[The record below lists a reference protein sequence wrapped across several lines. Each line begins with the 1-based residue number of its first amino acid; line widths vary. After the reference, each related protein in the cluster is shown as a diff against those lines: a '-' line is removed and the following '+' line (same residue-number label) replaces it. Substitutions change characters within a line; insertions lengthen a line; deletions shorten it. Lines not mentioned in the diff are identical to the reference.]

1 MPRRRRRNADHVAA
15 AAGAPTGGSPSP
27 PADTVQDILRLL
39 DPGSSVA
46 EYDEA
51 LEDHFVETDVFR
63 ALVADRA
70 DIVAGDKGTG
80 KTALYRML
88 QQRYPHLLAKVDVL
102 AGFNPAGTPIFQRLA
117 EGEPLS
123 EGQYV
128 TIWKAY
134 CLSLAGN
141 WILADN
147 APVFSHGM
155 DELDKLLTKA
165 GLRSTDGAASTI
177 LSQAIDAVRRIA
189 HPKGAEIA
197 TSFTPEGH
205 IVISPRVEF
214 GDAID
219 AGGITYHDEALRVLD
234 ALLAEIDHSVWI
246 ALDRLDEAFQG
257 FPNAE
262 KPVLRALL
270 RTYLDLAEF
279 KRLRLKLFVRKDL
292 FRRVV
297 DTGFVNLTH
306 VNARKVEIVWDD
318 EDLMDLLC
326 RRFRRSG
333 HFVDALGASFDSRAN
348 EALFYA
354 VFPRHVDPGSRSP
367 TTWNWMLARIRDGN
381 GVAAPRN
388 LIDLVKKAQEAQQRM
403 EHRVATPHDAA
414 SDRAVIQSRAL
425 KRGLSALSDERV
437 ADTLL
442 AEAGQHVYLIEKFR
456 DGRAEHND
464 CSLAKLLDLPTADVR
479 AEIKPLVDLG
489 FLQVGE
495 TLKIPMLYR
504 GGLGIRQGKAFAA
517 NAGSDRDKET

>member
-1 MPRRRRRNADHVAA
+1 
-15 AAGAPTGGSPSP
+15 
-27 PADTVQDILRLL
+27 
-39 DPGSSVA
+39 VA

-63 ALVADRA
+63 ALVEDRV
-70 DIVAGDKGTG
+70 DIIAGDKGTG

-102 AGFNPAGTPIFQRLA
+102 PGFNPAGTPIFERLA
-117 EGEPLS
+117 AGAPLS
-123 EGQYV
+123 EAQYV

-141 WILADN
+141 WILAEH
-147 APVFSHGM
+147 APVFSHTM
-155 DELDKLLTKA
+155 DELDRLLTRA
-165 GLRSTDGAASTI
+165 GLRSADAVASTI
-177 LSQAIDAVRRIA
+177 LSQVIDVVRRLA
-189 HPKGAEIA
+189 HPKSAELS
-197 TSFTPEGH
+197 TTFTPEGH
-205 IVISPRVEF
+205 VVISPRIEL

-219 AGGITYHDEALRVLD
+219 AESITYHDEALRVLD
-234 ALLAEIDHSVWI
+234 AVLAEVDHEVWI

-257 FPNAE
+257 FPNVE

-270 RTYLDLAEF
+270 RTYLDLTEF

-318 EDLMDLLC
+318 EDLLDLLC

-333 HFVDALGASFDSRAN
+333 HFVEALGASFDSRAN

-354 VFPRHVDPGSRSP
+354 VFPRQVDPGSRSP
-367 TTWNWMLARIRDGN
+367 TTLNWMLARVRDGN
-381 GVAAPRN
+381 GVASPRN
-388 LIDLVKKAQEAQQRM
+388 LIDLVKKAQEAQQRT
-403 EHRVATPHDAA
+403 EHRDATPPDEMG
-414 SDRAVIQSRAL
+414 DRGVIQSRAL

-437 ADTLL
+437 ADTLI
-442 AEAGQHVYLIEKFR
+442 AEAGEHVHLIDKLR

-464 CSLAKLLDLPTADVR
+464 SSLARLLDLPPAEVRTA
-479 AEIKPLVDLG
+479 IKPLVEIGL
-489 FLQVGE
+489 LQVGE
-495 TLKIPMLYR
+495 TYKIPMLYR
-504 GGLGIRQGKAFAA
+504 GGLRIRQGKAFSAT
-517 NAGSDRDKET
+517 SERR